1 MLRLA
6 VLAVFMVACGAPRPS
21 STVHDSPSSHPAL
34 TLQAIAAQPSDLSTA
49 VVVCS
54 WSGGF
59 ATYANY
65 MNPTFPAKAQDA
77 TNFWQRLQSAGATGG
92 WVQDLSI
99 SEDVCQRFYSG
110 STGLVSHVTSIVA
123 RFQDTTTA
131 ASTYRANAETFGMFS
146 PSMFASA
153 PTTSGSATGLG
164 PNSRVATPQ
173 GGPTMLATWQH
184 GDYYFVV
191 IVFGIATSEA
201 KPALL
206 KIDARV
212 K

>member
-1 MLRLA
+1 
-6 VLAVFMVACGAPRPS
+6 
-21 STVHDSPSSHPAL
+21 
-34 TLQAIAAQPSDLSTA
+34 
-49 VVVCS
+49 
-54 WSGGF
+54 
-59 ATYANY
+59 
-65 MNPTFPAKAQDA
+65 
-77 TNFWQRLQSAGATGG
+77 
-92 WVQDLSI
+92 
-99 SEDVCQRFYSG
+99 
-110 STGLVSHVTSIVA
+110 
-123 RFQDTTTA
+123 
-131 ASTYRANAETFGMFS
+131 MFS
-146 PSMFASA
+146 PSMFASV

-173 GGPTMLATWQH
+173 GGRTLLATWQH